1 MNSVHPGVIET
12 PMTAGMTFDTER
24 VPLHRIGQPRD
35 VADLVVYLA
44 SDESSFVTGSEFVI
58 DGGDT
63 AGTVSPESAESSPV

>member
-1 MNSVHPGVIET
+1 
-12 PMTAGMTFDTER
+12 MTAGMTFDTDH

-44 SDESSFVTGSEFVI
+44 SDESSFVTGAEFVV

-63 AGTVSPESAESSPV
+63 AGTVSPEVAGGSPD